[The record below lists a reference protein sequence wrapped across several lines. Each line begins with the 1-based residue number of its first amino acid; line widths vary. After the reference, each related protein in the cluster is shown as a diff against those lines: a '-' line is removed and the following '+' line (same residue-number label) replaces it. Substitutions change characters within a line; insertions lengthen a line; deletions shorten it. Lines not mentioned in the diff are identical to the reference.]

1 MNENKSMSRSD
12 YEYYGRIIREERA
25 RLYCGKPLSKI
36 LDTEYDLDKEV
47 NVNYS
52 QAKEMSAEKLAE
64 EIRKTIKETLGEL
77 RYNDLNLRAQETVL
91 GINVKWNKV
100 EGALGYLVFVNGDFI
115 TFRTERKAFLACSE
129 GEHAVRIVA
138 VGNGEILKS
147 EVIKCKV
154 SGIKDDRK
162 LIDKL

>member
-1 MNENKSMSRSD
+1 MNENKSMSRNE
-12 YEYYGRIIREERA
+12 YERYERMVREERA

-47 NVNYS
+47 SKNYN
-52 QAKEMSAEKLAE
+52 QVKEISGEKLSE
-64 EIRKTIKETLGEL
+64 ELQKTIKKTLEEL
-77 RYNDLNLRAQETVL
+77 RYDGLNLKGQGMVL
-91 GINVKWNKV
+91 GINLKWNKV

-115 TFRTERKAFLACSE
+115 TFRIEGRAFLACSE
-129 GEHAVRIVA
+129 GEYAVRIVA
-138 VGNGEILKS
+138 VGNGEMLKS